1 MNIDLLK
8 AFVTLARSDTY
19 RSAAEALFITQSALT
34 KKIYRLE
41 SDIGATLF
49 DRNRGGTKLS
59 IVGECLLPEAK
70 RVIASAEKFEQLS
83 NQVATGQS
91 GYLNIGFGISSFDI
105 APRHISEFKQ
115 RFSDVHVTL
124 NDLPSQTQTEQLLSG
139 ELHIAYSRLP
149 CESSLSSITLSS
161 DRLCVAIN
169 HSHSESSLTSIF
181 ASLPYLA
188 LRPERGMGLHQ
199 QISKVATELNWQL
212 RPSQFADDI
221 LTLLSLVK
229 ANIGFVIVPESA
241 RSLVDDTIRFLPI
254 PSTDNHWDIGV
265 IWNPDVINPVKDR
278 FLDML
283 KENGLILD

>member
-19 RSAAEALFITQSALT
+19 HSAAEALFITQSALT

-70 RVIASAEKFEQLS
+70 RVIASAEKFDQLS
-83 NQVATGQS
+83 NQVAAGQS
-91 GYLNIGFGISSFDI
+91 DYLNVGFGISSFDI

-161 DRLCVAIN
+161 DRLCVAVN
-169 HSHSESSLTSIF
+169 RSHSESSLTSILT
-181 ASLPYLA
+181 SLPYLA

-199 QISKVATELNWQL
+199 QISKVAAKLNWQFT
-212 RPSQFADDI
+212 PSQFADDI

-229 ANIGFVIVPESA
+229 ANIGFIIVPESA

>member
-70 RVIASAEKFEQLS
+70 RVIASAEKFDQLS
-83 NQVATGQS
+83 NQVAAGQS
-91 GYLNIGFGISSFDI
+91 GYLNVGFGISSFDI

-161 DRLCVAIN
+161 DRLCVAVN
-169 HSHSESSLTSIF
+169 RSHSESSLTSILT
-181 ASLPYLA
+181 SLPYLA

-199 QISKVATELNWQL
+199 QISKVAGELNWQFT
-212 RPSQFADDI
+212 PSQFADDI

-283 KENGLILD
+283 KDNGLILD

>member
-70 RVIASAEKFEQLS
+70 RVIASAEKFDQLS
-83 NQVATGQS
+83 NQVAAGQS
-91 GYLNIGFGISSFDI
+91 GYLNVGFGISSFDI
-105 APRHISEFKQ
+105 APRHISKFKQ

-124 NDLPSQTQTEQLLSG
+124 SDLPSQTQTEQLLSG

-161 DRLCVAIN
+161 DRLCVAVN
-169 HSHSESSLTSIF
+169 RSHSESSLTSILT
-181 ASLPYLA
+181 SLPYLA

-199 QISKVATELNWQL
+199 QISKVAAELNWQL
-212 RPSQFADDI
+212 TPSQFADDI

-278 FLDML
+278 FLDTL
-283 KENGLILD
+283 KENGLVLD

>member
-19 RSAAEALFITQSALT
+19 RSTAEALFITQSALT

-70 RVIASAEKFEQLS
+70 RVIASAEKFDQLS
-83 NQVATGQS
+83 NQVAAGQS
-91 GYLNIGFGISSFDI
+91 GYLNVGFGISSFDI

-161 DRLCVAIN
+161 DRLCVAVN
-169 HSHSESSLTSIF
+169 RSHSESSLTSILT
-181 ASLPYLA
+181 SLPYLA

-199 QISKVATELNWQL
+199 QISKVAAELNWQFT
-212 RPSQFADDI
+212 PSQFADDI

-229 ANIGFVIVPESA
+229 ANIGFIIVPESA

>member
-70 RVIASAEKFEQLS
+70 RVIASAEKFDQLS
-83 NQVATGQS
+83 NQVAAGQS
-91 GYLNIGFGISSFDI
+91 GYLNVGFGISSFDI

-161 DRLCVAIN
+161 DRLCVAVN
-169 HSHSESSLTSIF
+169 RSHSESSLTSILT
-181 ASLPYLA
+181 SLPYLA

-199 QISKVATELNWQL
+199 QISKVAAELNWQFT
-212 RPSQFADDI
+212 PSQFADDI